1 VCKQRSVRCQSRP
14 WQRASLYASR
24 MVEHPVP
31 SATPSLDSWIAEV
44 GEPAVVAA
52 VNGLKGAIAEG
63 TAPVL
68 RDAASLQ
75 AYWDSRRRQTA

>member
-1 VCKQRSVRCQSRP
+1 
-14 WQRASLYASR
+14 
-24 MVEHPVP
+24 MVEHPEP
-31 SATPSLDSWIAEV
+31 SAMPSLDCWVEHA

-52 VNGLKGAIAEG
+52 VNELKTAIADG

-75 AYWDSRRRQTA
+75 AYWDSRRRRTA

>member
-1 VCKQRSVRCQSRP
+1 MAQH
-14 WQRASLYASR
+14 AG
-24 MVEHPVP
+24 P
-31 SATPSLDSWIAEV
+31 SATPSLDDWIAES

-52 VNGLKGAIAEG
+52 AGELMGAIAEG

-68 RDAASLQ
+68 RDAATLQ